1 MTRFRRQTALC
12 PQGRADMVRQANR
25 GKPRAG
31 SQHNGHGSMN
41 FARSADGARQKKIEI
56 MTDKEYQAFEASE
69 RGQLMAAIAKLKN
82 EYDSMY
88 AVVNNADCYILD
100 SSMEFWLALGIL
112 LATPDKTD
120 GERLQMVNKMI
131 ADYGKKRKEVVNGEH
146 LQRTID
152 VCNTIDL
159 ISRWSTNA
167 VWVILQHLGI
177 RTLGDIIERRYEL
190 DYIAREMPDMR
201 QFLDAMF
208 ERISELED

>member
-1 MTRFRRQTALC
+1 
-12 PQGRADMVRQANR
+12 
-25 GKPRAG
+25 
-31 SQHNGHGSMN
+31 
-41 FARSADGARQKKIEI
+41 

-159 ISRWSTNA
+159 ISSWSTNA

-177 RTLGDIIERRYEL
+177 RTLGDIIERKHEL
-190 DYIAREMPDMR
+190 DYIAMEMPDMR
-201 QFLDAMF
+201 QFLDVMF
-208 ERISELED
+208 KRISELED